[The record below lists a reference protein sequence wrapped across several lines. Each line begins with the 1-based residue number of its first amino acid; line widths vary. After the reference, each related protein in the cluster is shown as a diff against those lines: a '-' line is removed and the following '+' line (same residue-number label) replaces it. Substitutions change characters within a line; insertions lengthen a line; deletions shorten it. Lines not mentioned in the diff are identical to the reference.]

1 MSHKDTPIRL
11 LVGLGNPEDKYLA
24 TRHNVGFWYIDRL
37 AEKYAITLRPESRF
51 QSLLGTGLIE
61 GQRVWLQKPFTY
73 MNHSG
78 RAVAALM
85 NYYKIAPEEM
95 LVAHDDLDLP
105 AGTVKLKKGGGH
117 GGHNGLR
124 DIIACLGSKDF
135 VRLRI
140 GIGHPGH
147 KNQVL
152 NWVLSKPASDD
163 RIAIEQAIERAVEV
177 TPWLVQ
183 GKLSQATTH
192 LHSNNPAVKAPGYS
206 Q

>member
-1 MSHKDTPIRL
+1 MSHKEKPIRL

-37 AEKYAITLRPESRF
+37 AEKHGITLKPEARF
-51 QSLLGTGLIE
+51 HSLLGKGLID
-61 GQRVWLQKPFTY
+61 GHSVWLQKPLTY

-78 RAVAALM
+78 RAVAALV
-85 NYYKIAPEEM
+85 NYYKIAVDEI

-124 DIIACLGSKDF
+124 DIIACLGSRDF

-147 KNQVL
+147 KSQVL

-177 TPWLVQ
+177 TPLLVQ

-192 LHSNNPAVKAPGYS
+192 LHSNNPETTRK
-206 Q
+206 